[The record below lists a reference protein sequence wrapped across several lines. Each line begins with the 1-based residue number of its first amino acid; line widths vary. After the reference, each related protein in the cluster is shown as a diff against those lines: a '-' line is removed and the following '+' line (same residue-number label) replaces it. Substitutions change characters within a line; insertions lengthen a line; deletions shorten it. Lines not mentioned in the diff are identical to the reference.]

1 MGMFDDLIP
10 SGDKVSSKKL
20 SDLVTESGPTA
31 AAPAAKT
38 GGMFDDLIPAS
49 KEQELRK
56 SYLNDMLKAGE
67 PGYSQRLKDS
77 ATLGLMRPLGG
88 LMRGVSGVFD
98 PNSSFGERY
107 RAGVGAEEDYANR
120 AVENTPG
127 ALGFATDVAGG
138 LGSTGVGK
146 AAATGREALSK
157 IIGQG
162 AIQGGVEGAARNAE
176 DVGSAASGAAAGA
189 ALGGTVAGAV
199 GAAAKALPGVRG
211 AEKAARE
218 ANQGLTPDELKAAAK
233 PLFQSLDMGGI
244 SYAQPQTARL
254 KQGIDDLI
262 ATNQYN
268 KIAHGK
274 ISGFV
279 DELAQKAQQPQGM
292 GFNELHN
299 LRSALAKEAR
309 GSDEGT
315 RTAAQKMIEKIDDL
329 VLNNQP
335 TGSLNPNNIDVAGT
349 YSKARELWKA
359 ASVAD
364 DIGYLARK
372 ADRTIASKAGSNP
385 DEINRAAFKPLV
397 EKLDKPGAYKGAYSP
412 EQRQM
417 LAKIVTGD
425 TGQNLLRGTGAA
437 LNSPITKGLASLG
450 AGALGFTHGGPL
462 GALAAGG
469 GTRLGSETLGLVTKG
484 LNRAAANRGAANID
498 ALLRDI
504 TGSGPKAIPPEALRT
519 LLAKQ
524 YAQRAGGAYGGSFT
538 GSQPQERLRVTRDAQ

>member
-1 MGMFDDLIP
+1 MGMFDDLLP

-20 SDLVTESGPTA
+20 SDLVVEGSGG
-31 AAPAAKT
+31 KK
-38 GGMFDDLIPAS
+38 GMFDDLIPQS
-49 KEQELRK
+49 KELELRK
-56 SYLNDMLKAGE
+56 SYLNDMLKAGD

-98 PNSSFGERY
+98 PNSTFGERY

-120 AVENTPG
+120 AVENTNPY
-127 ALGFATDVAGG
+127 LGFATDVAGG
-138 LGSTGVGK
+138 LGSSGVGK
-146 AAATGREALSK
+146 AAAAGREALGS
-157 IIGQG
+157 IIARG
-162 AIQGGVEGAARNAE
+162 AAQGGVEGAARNSE
-176 DVGSAASGAAAGA
+176 DVGSAVGGAATGA
-189 ALGGTVAGAV
+189 ALGGTVAGAI
-199 GAAAKALPGVRG
+199 GGAAKALPGVRG
-211 AEKAARE
+211 AEEAARK

-244 SYAQPQTARL
+244 SYAQLQT
-254 KQGIDDLI
+254 KQLAKGIDDLI

-309 GSDEGT
+309 GADEGT
-315 RTAAQKMIEKIDDL
+315 RTAASKMIEKIDDL

-335 TGSLNPNNIDVAGT
+335 KGSLNPQNIDVAKT

-364 DIGYLARK
+364 DVGYLARK
-372 ADRTIASKAGSNP
+372 ADRKIASKAGSNP
-385 DEINRAAFKPLV
+385 DEINRAAFRPLV
-397 EKLDKPGAYKGAYSP
+397 EKLDKPGAYQGAYSD
-412 EQRQM
+412 EQRKM
-417 LAKIVTGD
+417 LARIVEGD
-425 TGQNLLRGTGAA
+425 TRQNLLRGTGAVA
-437 LNSPITKGLASLG
+437 NSPITKALIGLG
-450 AGALGFTHGGPL
+450 GGALGLHGGGL
-462 GALAAGG
+462 MGGILGG
-469 GTRLGSETLGLVTKG
+469 GAGRLGSEAGGLLTRG
-484 LNRAAANRGAANID
+484 LNRAAATRGAANID

-504 TGSGPKAIPPEALRT
+504 TQSQAKPIPPEALRV

-524 YAQRAGGAYGGSFT
+524 AAQRAGGAYAGSFT
-538 GSQPQERLRVTRDAQ
+538 GSAQPQERLRVTRDAQ